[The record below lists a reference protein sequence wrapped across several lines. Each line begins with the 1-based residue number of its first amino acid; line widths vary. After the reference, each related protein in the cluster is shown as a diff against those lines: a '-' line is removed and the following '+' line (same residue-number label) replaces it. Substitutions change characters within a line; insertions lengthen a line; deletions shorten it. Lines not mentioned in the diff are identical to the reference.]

1 MKVFREDGGELLR
14 LYDRKGGKIR
24 QNYLKALYLICL
36 QICVVSKHFVCW
48 YFIIFFSLL

>member
-24 QNYLKALYLICL
+24 QRITWKLYIL
-36 QICVVSKHFVCW
+36 FVCK
-48 YFIIFFSLL
+48 YV